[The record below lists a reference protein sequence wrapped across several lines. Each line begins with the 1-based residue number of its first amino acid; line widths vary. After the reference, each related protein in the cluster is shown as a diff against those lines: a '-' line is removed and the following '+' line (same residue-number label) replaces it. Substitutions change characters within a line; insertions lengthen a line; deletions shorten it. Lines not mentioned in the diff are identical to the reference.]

1 MNFNAPL
8 LRSLRM
14 LLFPL
19 SILYGLAVWIRNRL
33 FDSNIL
39 KAASFNLPIIC
50 VGNLSAGGTGKS
62 PLVEFL
68 IRLLKNRWQIA
79 VLSRGYKRK
88 TKGYALATSTTTA
101 LEIGDEPMLFHIK
114 FPDVA
119 IAVGEQR
126 IVAIPQILHD
136 RPRTGAIILDDAF
149 QHRSVKAGF
158 NILLTDY
165 SNLYTRDWFLPTGDL
180 RDEKGSYRRAQ
191 VLIVTKCPPD
201 LSETEREEIRKELN
215 PLAHHRL
222 FFTSIRYGVPYHII
236 SRRPMP
242 LQPGMEVLLV
252 SGIANPGPLKNYL
265 QDAVD
270 AYYEITY
277 RDHHIYSID
286 DWKEIKKRYENISA
300 DRKIILTTEK
310 DAVRLIKFAQ
320 ELQEFPVYVLPIDIQ
335 FLFNQ
340 EQAFTDLII
349 KFITEFRPI
358 T

>member
-8 LRSLRM
+8 LRSLRI
-14 LLFPL
+14 LLFPF

-33 FDSNIL
+33 FDANVL
-39 KAASFNLPIIC
+39 KSSSFNLPIIC

-68 IRLLKNRWQIA
+68 IKLLKNRRQVA
-79 VLSRGYKRK
+79 VVSRGYKRK
-88 TKGYALATSTTTA
+88 TKGYSLANATTTA

-119 IAVGEQR
+119 IAVGEER
-126 IVAIPQILHD
+126 MEAIPQLLHD
-136 RPRTGAIILDDAF
+136 RPKTGVIILDDAF

-158 NILLTDY
+158 NIVLTDY
-165 SNLYTRDWFLPTGDL
+165 NNLYTRDWFLPTGDL
-180 RDEKGSYRRAQ
+180 RDEKGSYKRAQ
-191 VLIVTKCPPD
+191 MLIVTKCPPE
-201 LSETEREEIRKELN
+201 LSEAGKNDIRKELR
-215 PLAHHRL
+215 PLASQHL

-236 SRRPMP
+236 SKRPMP
-242 LQPGMEVLLV
+242 LQASMEALLV
-252 SGIANPGPLKNYL
+252 TGIANTAPLKNYL
-265 QDAVD
+265 QEEVA
-270 AYYEITY
+270 AFYEISY

-286 DWKEIKKRYENISA
+286 DWKEIKKRYENIAA

-310 DAVRLIKFAQ
+310 DAVRLTKFAQ
-320 ELQEFPVYVLPIDIQ
+320 ELQEYPVYVLPIDIQ

-340 EQAFTDLII
+340 EQSFTDLII

>member
-8 LRSLRM
+8 LRSLRIM
-14 LLFPL
+14 LFPF
-19 SILYGLAVWIRNRL
+19 SILYGLAVWLRNRL
-33 FDSNIL
+33 FDSNVL
-39 KAASFNLPIIC
+39 KSSSFNLPIIC

-62 PLVEFL
+62 PMVMFLVSA
-68 IRLLKNRWQIA
+68 LKKRWQVA

-88 TKGYALATSTTTA
+88 TKGYALAHEKTTA
-101 LEIGDEPMLFHIK
+101 LEIGDEPMLFHNK

-119 IAVGEQR
+119 IAVGEER
-126 IVAIPQILHD
+126 MEAIPQLLHD
-136 RPRTGAIILDDAF
+136 KPKTGVIILDDAF
-149 QHRSVKAGF
+149 QHRSVKAGL
-158 NILLTDY
+158 NIILTDF
-165 SNLYTRDWFLPTGDL
+165 SNLFTRDWFLPTGDL
-180 RDEKGSYRRAQ
+180 RDEKGSYKRAQ
-191 VLIVTKCPPD
+191 ALIVTKCPPD
-201 LSETEREEIRKELN
+201 LSKDVQAEIKKELN
-215 PLAHHRL
+215 PLPGQHV
-222 FFTSIRYGVPYHII
+222 FFTSIRYGIPYHIT

-242 LQPGMEVLLV
+242 LHSEMEVLLV
-252 SGIANPGPLKNYL
+252 TGIANPAPLKSYL
-265 QDAVD
+265 QDAVA
-270 AYYEITY
+270 AYYEISY
-277 RDHHIYSID
+277 RDHHIFSID

>member
-8 LRSLRM
+8 LRSIRI
-14 LLFPL
+14 LLFPF
-19 SILYGLAVWIRNRL
+19 SIVYGLAVWIRNRL
-33 FDSNIL
+33 FDTNIL
-39 KAASFNLPIIC
+39 KSASFNLPIIC

-88 TKGYALATSTTTA
+88 TKGYALAHATTTA

-114 FPDVA
+114 FPEVA

-126 IVAIPQILHD
+126 IVAIPQLLHD

-149 QHRSVKAGF
+149 QHRSVQAGF

-165 SNLYTRDWFLPTGDL
+165 SNLFTRDWFLPTGDL
-180 RDEKGSYRRAQ
+180 RDEKSSYRRAQ

-201 LSETEREEIRKELN
+201 LSESEREDIRKEIK
-215 PLAHHRL
+215 PLAHHQL
-222 FFTSIRYGVPYHII
+222 FFTAIRYGVPYHII
-236 SRRPMP
+236 SRRPKP
-242 LQPGMEVLLV
+242 LQQGMEVLLV

-286 DWKEIKKRYENISA
+286 DWREIKKRYENIA
-300 DRKIILTTEK
+300 AGKKIILTTEK
-310 DAVRLIKFAQ
+310 DAVRLTKFAQ

-340 EQAFTDLII
+340 EQSFTDLII

>member
-8 LRSLRM
+8 LRSIRI
-14 LLFPL
+14 LLFPFSL
-19 SILYGLAVWIRNRL
+19 LYGLAVWIRNRL
-33 FDSNIL
+33 FDNNIL
-39 KAASFNLPIIC
+39 KSDSFNLPLIC

-68 IRLLKNRWQIA
+68 IRLLKNRWQVA

-88 TKGYALATSTTTA
+88 TKGYALAQSTTTA

-126 IVAIPQILHD
+126 IVAIPQLLHD
-136 RPRTGAIILDDAF
+136 RPRTGVIILDDAF

-165 SNLYTRDWFLPTGDL
+165 SNLFTRDWFLPTGDL
-180 RDEKGSYRRAQ
+180 RDEKSSYRRAQ

-201 LSETEREEIRKELN
+201 LSEAEREDIRKEIN
-215 PLAHHRL
+215 PLAHHKL
-222 FFTSIRYGVPYHII
+222 FFTAIRYGVPYHII
-236 SRRPMP
+236 SRRPLP

-252 SGIANPGPLKNYL
+252 TGIANPGPLKNYL

-270 AYYEITY
+270 AYYEISY

-286 DWKEIKKRYENISA
+286 DWKEIKKRYENIA
-300 DRKIILTTEK
+300 AGRKIILTTEK
-310 DAVRLIKFAQ
+310 DAVRLTKFAQ

-340 EQAFTDLII
+340 EQSFTDLII